1 MATAPRLDLE
11 ARLRAL
17 RAPKQSPPT
26 SAAASAHE
34 DSDYVI
40 VSRESEAAI
49 SWPEVPTQPD
59 AGDVTSWPEP
69 PKLPNPGDVAS
80 WPEPPRPKR
89 TPPPVVIMRR
99 ASDVKASPKTQQR
112 PVSPPQAKPMDAAVV
127 SRLLGPDYE
136 HAVQVAQYAI
146 QNERQ
151 RYVHTAIRAY
161 IEAGELLIEIGRR
174 QAAPHLQNMYVQCH
188 CEQLLGRL
196 LTRSCV

>member
-1 MATAPRLDLE
+1 MATAKRLDLE

-17 RAPKQSPPT
+17 RAPKQSVST
-26 SAAASAHE
+26 AAASVHE
-34 DSDYVI
+34 DADYVI

-49 SWPEVPTQPD
+49 SWPEVPRQPDAHSWPEPPKLPD

-69 PKLPNPGDVAS
+69 PKVKLA
-80 WPEPPRPKR
+80 
-89 TPPPVVIMRR
+89 PPPVVIMRR
-99 ASDVKASPKTQQR
+99 ASDVKPAPKTQQSL
-112 PVSPPQAKPMDAAVV
+112 VSPPPQVKPMNAAEV

-161 IEAGELLIEIGRR
+161 IEAGELLIDIGRR
-174 QAAPHLQNMYVQCH
+174 QAAPHLQNMYVPRH
-188 CEQLLGRL
+188 CDRLFGRL
-196 LTRSCV
+196 LTT